1 VVEERPDD
9 GGLRGD
15 GKTMRRAVN
24 LWPQV
29 TSWEN
34 LLASVLAAARGK
46 RKRPDVAR
54 FLFDLEPN
62 ICSLQRELLAGT
74 WQPGEY
80 RTFWIRDPKPR
91 MISAAPFRDRVVH
104 HAVTRVLETV
114 FEPRFTASSFA
125 SRKGFGQHK
134 ALRKARAA
142 CGSHAY
148 VLKCDVRKYFP
159 SMDHAILKELLERAI
174 KCRQTLD
181 LLSAIIDGSN
191 AQEEVSAVFPGDTL
205 LTPLERRKG
214 LPIGNQTSQFFANVY
229 LNPLDHFVLRE
240 LRPALYLRYVDD
252 FVIFGDD
259 KPELASMRRA
269 VAARLEQ
276 LRLDLNEGKSRVYRC
291 ADGVTFLG
299 WRFFPGYTRLPRRN
313 VVSMRRR
320 LRSISEKFHR
330 AEMDFADVRRR
341 ISAWLGHA
349 AFGNTWRLRRKMFG
363 GFILVGAERRR
374 TARWFVE
381 QQHQERPRLEP

>member
-1 VVEERPDD
+1 M
-9 GGLRGD
+9 
-15 GKTMRRAVN
+15 KRAGN

-34 LLASVLAAARGK
+34 LLASALAAARGK

-54 FLFDLEPN
+54 FLFNLEPN
-62 ICSLQRELLAGT
+62 LCALQRELLDGT
-74 WQPGEY
+74 WRPGEY

-104 HAVTRVLETV
+104 HAVTRVLESV

-125 SRKGFGQHK
+125 SRKGFGQHQ

-142 CGSHAY
+142 CARYKY

-159 SMDHAILKELLERAI
+159 SMDHLILKELLARAI
-174 KCRQTLD
+174 KCKPTLE
-181 LLSAIIDGSN
+181 LVSAIVDGSN

-205 LTPLERRKG
+205 FTRLERRKG

-229 LNPLDHFVLRE
+229 LNALDHFVLRE

-252 FVIFGDD
+252 FAIFGDD
-259 KPELASMRRA
+259 KAELARMRRA
-269 VAARLEQ
+269 IVARLEQ
-276 LRLDLNEGKSRVYRC
+276 LRLELHEGKSRVYRC

-299 WRFFPGYTRLPRRN
+299 WRLFPGRARLPRRN
-313 VVSMRRR
+313 VVRMRRR
-320 LRSISEKFHR
+320 LRAIRERFHR
-330 AEMDFADVRRR
+330 AELDLADVRRR

-349 AFGNTWRLRRKMFG
+349 AFGDTWKLRRKLFA

-374 TARWFVE
+374 NSWGFLE
-381 QQHQERPRLEP
+381 QQYQERPRLEP

>member
-1 VVEERPDD
+1 MVEERPDD

-15 GKTMRRAVN
+15 GKTMRRAGN

-181 LLSAIIDGSN
+181 LL
-191 AQEEVSAVFPGDTL
+191 
-205 LTPLERRKG
+205 
-214 LPIGNQTSQFFANVY
+214 
-229 LNPLDHFVLRE
+229 
-240 LRPALYLRYVDD
+240 
-252 FVIFGDD
+252 
-259 KPELASMRRA
+259 
-269 VAARLEQ
+269 
-276 LRLDLNEGKSRVYRC
+276 GKVT
-291 ADGVTFLG
+291 DTFL
-299 WRFFPGYTRLPRRN
+299 TT
-313 VVSMRRR
+313 RR
-320 LRSISEKFHR
+320 LTLDRCMCRNQRARSR
-330 AEMDFADVRRR
+330 
-341 ISAWLGHA
+341 
-349 AFGNTWRLRRKMFG
+349 
-363 GFILVGAERRR
+363 
-374 TARWFVE
+374 
-381 QQHQERPRLEP
+381 

>member
-1 VVEERPDD
+1 M
-9 GGLRGD
+9 
-15 GKTMRRAVN
+15 KRAGN
-24 LWPQV
+24 LWPQL

-34 LLASVLAAARGK
+34 LLASALAAARGK
-46 RKRPDVAR
+46 RTRPDVAR
-54 FLFDLEPN
+54 FLFNLEPN
-62 ICSLQRELLAGT
+62 VCALQRELVAGV
-74 WQPGEY
+74 WRPGEY

-104 HAVTRVLETV
+104 HAVTRVLEGV

-142 CGSHAY
+142 CARYRY

-174 KCRQTLD
+174 KCRPTLD
-181 LLSAIIDGSN
+181 LVWAIIDGSN

-229 LNPLDHFVLRE
+229 LNGLDHFVLRE

-252 FVIFGDD
+252 FVIFGDN
-259 KPELASMRRA
+259 KAELARMRRA
-269 VAARLEQ
+269 MVARLEQ
-276 LRLDLNEGKSRVYRC
+276 LRLELNEGKSRVYRC

-299 WRFFPGYTRLPRRN
+299 WRLYPGRARLPRRN
-313 VVSMRRR
+313 VVRMRRR
-320 LRSISEKFHR
+320 LRAIGGKFHR
-330 AEMDFADVRRR
+330 AELDFADVRRR

-349 AFGNTWRLRRKMFG
+349 AFGDTWALRRKLFAEC
-363 GFILVGAERRR
+363 ILVGAERRR
-374 TARWFVE
+374 NSRGFVE
-381 QQHQERPRLEP
+381 QQYQERVRLEP